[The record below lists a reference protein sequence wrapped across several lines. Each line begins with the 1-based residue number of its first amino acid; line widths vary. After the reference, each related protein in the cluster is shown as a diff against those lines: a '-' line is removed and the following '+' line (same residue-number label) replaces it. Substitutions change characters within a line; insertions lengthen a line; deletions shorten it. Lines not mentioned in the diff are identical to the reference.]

1 MHSIRPAYIE
11 VDLDNLRYNYD
22 RIRETVSETTEI
34 MAIVKA
40 DAYGLGAE
48 YIIRELIGLGVNK
61 FGVAH
66 LSEAIHIRNKF
77 KYAYILVMGYTPDYL
92 VETAIENDIVLTVFL
107 KEQAKLFSNRA
118 KGLNKWIS
126 IHIKLEVAM
135 NRIGF
140 TPSKES
146 LKEIQE
152 IYRMDKLFIEG
163 IFADFPASESDQP
176 YTSNAIDIFKKF
188 NKELMHKGIFI
199 PLKHINNTSAI
210 RNFPELTFEI
220 VRAGVIPDGQF
231 LHPGKN
237 KNNLSKRPCLSL
249 KAQVSHVEVLESG
262 EKLSNGFLYQA
273 KRKRKI
279 ATVPLGYADA
289 YSRELSKAKEVLIKG
304 IRCPVIGKICIDKMM
319 VDVTGL
325 DIHRY
330 DEVVLIGKQGKEEIP
345 IEEVDNNGMDIPAF
359 VICMLAKRLPRVYI
373 KDNKIK
379 KVLNLLTEP

>member
-1 MHSIRPAYIE
+1 MCSSDLASNHIAFHIISCKKKNLCLGLGFFQFAAQIKTVSIRQVHIQY
-11 VDLDNLRYNYD
+11 DL
-22 RIRETVSETTEI
+22 
-34 MAIVKA
+34 AIL
-40 DAYGLGAE
+40 D
-48 YIIRELIGLGVNK
+48 
-61 FGVAH
+61 
-66 LSEAIHIRNKF
+66 
-77 KYAYILVMGYTPDYL
+77 
-92 VETAIENDIVLTVFL
+92 
-107 KEQAKLFSNRA
+107 
-118 KGLNKWIS
+118 
-126 IHIKLEVAM
+126 
-135 NRIGF
+135 
-140 TPSKES
+140 
-146 LKEIQE
+146 
-152 IYRMDKLFIEG
+152 
-163 IFADFPASESDQP
+163 
-176 YTSNAIDIFKKF
+176 
-188 NKELMHKGIFI
+188 
-199 PLKHINNTSAI
+199 
-210 RNFPELTFEI
+210 
-220 VRAGVIPDGQF
+220 
-231 LHPGKN
+231 
-237 KNNLSKRPCLSL
+237 
-249 KAQVSHVEVLESG
+249 VEVLESG